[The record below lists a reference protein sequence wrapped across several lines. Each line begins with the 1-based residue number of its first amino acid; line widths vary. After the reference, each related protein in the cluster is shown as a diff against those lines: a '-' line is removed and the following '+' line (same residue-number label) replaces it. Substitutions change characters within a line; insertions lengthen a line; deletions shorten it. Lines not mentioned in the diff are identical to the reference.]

1 VADLVVR
8 STRVVTGGET
18 RPAAVHVAGG
28 RIVAVRGYEDAA
40 GPSVTDVG
48 DLVLMP
54 GVIDA
59 HVHANEPGR
68 TEWEGF
74 ETATRAAAAGGVT
87 TVVDMPLNAVPP
99 ATTVDGLRAKI
110 AAAQGKIAVD
120 VALWGGLV
128 PENAGGLDALFD
140 AGVHGVKCFLTPSGV
155 DEFGHVGEAE
165 LRRAMPV
172 IARRGG
178 VLLAHAEAPDA
189 LVAAEAGADPRAYAT
204 YLRTR
209 PVESETAAV
218 AMLLRLCAETGCP
231 VHVVHLSSGEGAALV
246 RAAKRDG
253 VPVTAETCP
262 HYLRFSASDV
272 GDGATE
278 MKCAP
283 PIREAAQREHLWD
296 ALADGTLDLVASD
309 HSPAP
314 AALKAH
320 DTGDFLAAWGGIAS
334 LQLLLPA
341 VWTEAAARGH
351 TFRRLA
357 EWLCEAPA
365 RLAGLAHR
373 KGTIAE
379 GMDADLVAWDPDAR
393 WMVDPHRLEHR
404 HPLTPYAGAI
414 VQGAVHATWVRGALA
429 FDRGAFAERPAG
441 RVVLPASPA

>member
-1 VADLVVR
+1 MADLVLR
-8 STRVVTGGET
+8 STRVVTPGET
-18 RPAAVHVAGG
+18 RPAAVHVEGG
-28 RIVAVRGYEDAA
+28 RIAAVGAYEDAVGA
-40 GPSVTDVG
+40 GVTDVG

-54 GVIDA
+54 GLVDA
-59 HVHANEPGR
+59 HVHVNEPGR

-87 TVVDMPLNAVPP
+87 TIVDMPLNAIPP
-99 ATTVDGLRAKI
+99 ATTVDGLRAKR
-110 AAAQGKIAVD
+110 AAAHGKCAVD

-128 PENAGGLDALFD
+128 PENAGAMDALFD
-140 AGVHGVKCFLTPSGV
+140 AGIHGVKCFLVPSGV
-155 DEFGHVGEAE
+155 DEFGHVGEME
-165 LRRAMPV
+165 LRRAMPA

-178 VLLAHAEAPDA
+178 VLLAHAELPDG
-189 LVAAEAGADPRAYAT
+189 LVSPDPNGDPRVYET

-209 PVESETAAV
+209 PTESETAAV
-218 AMLLRLCAETGCP
+218 ELLVRLSAETGCR
-231 VHVVHLSSGEGAALV
+231 VHVVHVSSSEAAAAI

-262 HYLRFSASDV
+262 HYLRFAAGEV
-272 GDGATE
+272 PDGATE

-283 PIREAAQREHLWD
+283 PIREALHREHLWD
-296 ALADGTLDLVASD
+296 ALGDGTLDLIGSD

-314 AALKAH
+314 PETKAH
-320 DTGDFLAAWGGIAS
+320 DTGDFLRAWGGIAS

-357 EWLCEAPA
+357 EWLSAAPA
-365 RLAGLAHR
+365 RLAGLSDR
-373 KGTIAE
+373 KGAIAE
-379 GMDADLVAWDPDAR
+379 GMDADLVAWDPDEK

-414 VQGAVHATWVRGALA
+414 LQGAVHFTWVRGARA
-429 FDRGAFAERPAG
+429 YDRGAFAERPAG
-441 RVVLPASPA
+441 RVVLPASST